1 MITQSELKEWLFYHP
16 ESGRFV
22 WIKGKRKGK
31 VAGTR
36 SSHGCHI
43 IVLGKA
49 YTARRLAWLYMT
61 GDFPP
66 SDQNV
71 YSISQ
76 NPFSSRWDDLSIS
89 PSGCRNIGNNE
100 IAKRNFYKLPKSNS
114 LGILGV
120 TLHKPSGRYRATI
133 YINGKQESLGY
144 YKTVEEAEMAS
155 ISARERLAEMVRK
168 NNP

>member
-1 MITQSELKEWLFYHP
+1 MITQSELKEWLSYHP

-31 VAGTR
+31 AAGTR

-43 IVLGKA
+43 IVFGKS

-66 SDQNV
+66 DGQNV

-76 NPFSSRWDDLSIS
+76 NPFSSRWSDLSIS
-89 PSGCRNIGNNE
+89 PSGCRNIGGENIKE
-100 IAKRNFYKLPKSNS
+100 KKFSRLSRNSS
-114 LGILGV
+114 LQIPGV
-120 TLHKPSGRYRATI
+120 SLHKKSGLYRATI
-133 YINGKQESLGY
+133 NINGKQKSLGY
-144 YKTVEEAEMAS
+144 YRTIGEAEMAS
-155 ISARERLAEMVRK
+155 ISARERVAEMVRK